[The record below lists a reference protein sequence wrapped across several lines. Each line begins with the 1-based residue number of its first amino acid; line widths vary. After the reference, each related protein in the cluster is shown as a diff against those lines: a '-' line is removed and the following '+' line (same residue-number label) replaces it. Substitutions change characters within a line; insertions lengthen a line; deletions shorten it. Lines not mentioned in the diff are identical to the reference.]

1 LDTIGRAEE
10 IPTTASSALVGAL
23 EDSASV
29 DEVIEDIL
37 SEQSS
42 EDIEDF
48 EFEDDDDDD
57 RSSKPSHVCFAK
69 STMKKGH
76 IEVMKKLEHSD
87 VDLIRFGGEDTTPL
101 LEKNEVVAF

>member
-37 SEQSS
+37 ADLAEQSS
-42 EDIEDF
+42 EIL
-48 EFEDDDDDD
+48 
-57 RSSKPSHVCFAK
+57 KTLNLK
-69 STMKKGH
+69 MMTMMIGRQ
-76 IEVMKKLEHSD
+76 SQATCAS
-87 VDLIRFGGEDTTPL
+87 GNQP
-101 LEKNEVVAF
+101 